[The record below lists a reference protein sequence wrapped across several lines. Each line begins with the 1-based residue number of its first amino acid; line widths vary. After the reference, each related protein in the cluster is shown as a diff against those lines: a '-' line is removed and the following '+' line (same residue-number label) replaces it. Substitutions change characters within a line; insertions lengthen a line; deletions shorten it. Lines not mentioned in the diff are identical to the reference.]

1 MTRDN
6 NDPGGVWSF
15 ELGNHFLFRTELKV
29 MGIPQ
34 KVSCGGGLQNP
45 ETYKA
50 GKHLKFLEQTTTIA
64 QQLSDECLLNSQCS
78 GTGSPQG
85 LQTLET
91 GDCPGLQKT
100 PPPRP

>member
-1 MTRDN
+1 
-6 NDPGGVWSF
+6 
-15 ELGNHFLFRTELKV
+15 

-34 KVSCGGGLQNP
+34 KESRGGLQNP

-50 GKHLKFLEQTTTIA
+50 GKHLKFLEQTTIA
-64 QQLSDECLLNSQCS
+64 QQLSDECLLNSRCS